1 MTPQSTGRISGR
13 RGAMQ
18 SSLEELQWLANLFH
32 REGNLSIWMMSAILL
47 HLLFISS
54 TPSLSPSLPFAEP
67 PQLASETSFIKPV
80 FFFATCFPKHPLG
93 WRTLRLLDHGHL
105 APPLHSNLFLEPC
118 PGWSSLTSPA
128 GRPPWN
134 VLSAS
139 VGGIALIPCRCV
151 TKCDKFKMICWR

>member
-1 MTPQSTGRISGR
+1 MLSYNRDAAKYWQDKRQTRGNAVFTGGTSVAGESVSQGRQS
-13 RGAMQ
+13 
-18 SSLEELQWLANLFH
+18 
-32 REGNLSIWMMSAILL
+32 L
-47 HLLFISS
+47 HLDDVCHPSA
-54 TPSLSPSLPFAEP
+54 PSLHLIHTLPFAEP